1 MKYIS
6 KFTKID
12 DSNKTDYL
20 RQLFVGITKSDELYF
35 LKVGRY
41 TAGGDFSITGDTVMK
56 IEEERAVEN
65 TIESI
70 EQLYEDG
77 DFDINYIDNDYID
90 AEWFQTTK
98 EESNRFYAED
108 IAQESADGYPN
119 RLAEELVE
127 RGIVDEEDVQKDDFD
142 SEDYIDEFV
151 DEMNYDQDPIDW
163 FIDSYGEEE
172 YKRVLIEQNLLDVEE
187 LVSDMDYS
195 YKMEFFDNST
205 LTDDVVGK
213 DGDTYLFQAVGGGQ
227 NRDEL
232 NNLKVS
238 FLPESFINQ
247 LKKNWDNYHLKELP
261 KKDFFPK
268 VTQDEEEILKY
279 YVNNDL
285 DSYAKGGKVRK
296 SPFKVGDMVYSY
308 QNPNHKMRVS
318 FVEDRGVE
326 DGVDYGWGYKVALK
340 TDEDGKYDPKGKY
353 SKSSKWMSQNSV
365 SKTKKTKYAKGGYI
379 PYEDVREFEV
389 YVTEFYGK
397 DGIYKKDYDGG
408 FTKQEIIEAVS
419 DYIKDPKTEWG
430 GGDSVDRELMRDR
443 YLIPSRYPNR
453 KTEFKEKGGKME
465 NVEVKQIVYSQNGEY
480 TLDEYRKLSNKDL
493 MGFAPMSLY
502 DAKNKLFEINDSAIE
517 YEEDIQDIK
526 SVDELADFVYENDL
540 GNIENTYNYSWWGG
554 TRQYIIVNNDGDNF
568 DADYPTM
575 VFMSYHRGGDVRG
588 NYEKYEAFNIDDYF
602 YEDFPI
608 MYDRMTVIVEKDGKS
623 ITADTEDMEGY
634 DLYINESDFD
644 EFEEGDNTNL
654 DEIGEKLGFEAYK
667 YYEAGGTL
675 PTPFGQAGLVGE
687 TGTMNEMDLFAMGGD
702 LPQGVHQYY
711 ANTYNPAY
719 PTPHGYA
726 KGGEIKEYFNENLEV
741 VKNYVDDYNETAYA
755 IRDKK
760 TLKRYVVDNKAN
772 VEKNLR
778 VRGFSQ
784 KEASRILNNAKT
796 DKSVNFFAKGGKTQG
811 YNDRLDESLGNRNS
825 VEPLMMQS
833 YKDRRD
839 ESKGMEKSMGRR
851 PYSSV
856 GTMDKMA
863 KGGIVKVGDLVV
875 ITDESVSDE
884 GAKSNYGKVLSIKKE
899 EIYDGAVNTLVKV
912 KTNDGKV
919 NTVNLHEVKKLY
931 AKGGNVNA
939 GIETTQATKLL
950 KGKKVKSV
958 EILSELQK
966 ETQEIIINFDDNTQL
981 SAYHI
986 RKGIIVDLW
995 DKNYDRTRLKNEFQI
1010 EEAKKQASKI
1020 LKEFSAQNKMAKGGM
1035 IPFSTSNLYFN
1046 GFGKDSNGNSVIKVS
1061 FPNSRAFSIQTNGDL
1076 PKTHSLKQEFSK
1088 IDNLSEKDLKIVEKE
1103 VNDYVKEFGSDSQI
1117 KKLNT
1122 YAKGGKT
1129 QGYNDKL
1136 DESLGNTKG
1145 KRSTKEQNYKDRR
1158 NESEAMEKKDGKRK
1172 YARVKTMDKG
1182 NRKKRKTPM
1191 TLAKAIR
1198 KDGEK
1203 WQDAV
1208 KRAVAM
1214 MKK

>member
-77 DFDINYIDNDYID
+77 NFDINYIDNDYID

-285 DSYAKGGKVRK
+285 DSYAKGGVTNILNKKVFDNITDIIKK
-296 SPFKVGDMVYSY
+296 SEAKGKKPILALLVDTKNSRGNIVEHKSIEFKKNEIAKLKDKIKEISISKTYKGEKVKKLKIVQFIGDD
-308 QNPNHKMRVS
+308 
-318 FVEDRGVE
+318 E
-326 DGVDYGWGYKVALK
+326 KVLK
-340 TDEDGKYDPKGKY
+340 TLDF
-353 SKSSKWMSQNSV
+353 
-365 SKTKKTKYAKGGYI
+365 AKGGYI

-389 YVTEFYGK
+389 YVTKFYGK

-554 TRQYIIVNNDGDNF
+554 TRQYIIVNNWDDKF
-568 DADYPTM
+568 DADSPTM

-588 NYEKYEAFNIDDYF
+588 NYEKYEAFYIDGYF

-608 MYDRMTVIVEKDGKS
+608 LSDRMTVIVEKDGKS
-623 ITADTEDMEGY
+623 MTADTEDMEGY
-634 DLYINESDFD
+634 DLYINDSDFD

-687 TGTMNEMDLFAMGGD
+687 TGAMNEMDLFAMGGG

-711 ANTYNPAY
+711 AQTYNPAY
-719 PTPHGYA
+719 PTPHGYAKGGVLEKKYGNKAEHFVVKEAYLTERKEIISENFNLLNEINKKEFNNKGLIQKYGNLDSIYVLFEPKPIKEGDVLPFA

-796 DKSVNFFAKGGKTQG
+796 DKSVNFFAKGGGVGERYLISLDGRNDLWRGNDYDEAYDEFINQRSKYLYKMDVILIDTLNDETLDYYDAQEDREQDDYFAKGGKMKQG
-811 YNDRLDESLGNRNS
+811 YNDRLDESLANRDG
-825 VEPLMMQS
+825 VEPMMMQS
-833 YKDRRD
+833 FKDRRD
-839 ESKGMEKSMGRR
+839 E
-851 PYSSV
+851 
-856 GTMDKMA
+856 A
-863 KGGIVKVGDLVV
+863 KEWRSQWVADL
-875 ITDESVSDE
+875 
-884 GAKSNYGKVLSIKKE
+884 
-899 EIYDGAVNTLVKV
+899 
-912 KTNDGKV
+912 
-919 NTVNLHEVKKLY
+919 
-931 AKGGNVNA
+931 
-939 GIETTQATKLL
+939 
-950 KGKKVKSV
+950 
-958 EILSELQK
+958 
-966 ETQEIIINFDDNTQL
+966 
-981 SAYHI
+981 
-986 RKGIIVDLW
+986 
-995 DKNYDRTRLKNEFQI
+995 
-1010 EEAKKQASKI
+1010 
-1020 LKEFSAQNKMAKGGM
+1020 
-1035 IPFSTSNLYFN
+1035 
-1046 GFGKDSNGNSVIKVS
+1046 
-1061 FPNSRAFSIQTNGDL
+1061 IQ
-1076 PKTHSLKQEFSK
+1076 
-1088 IDNLSEKDLKIVEKE
+1088 V
-1103 VNDYVKEFGSDSQI
+1103 
-1117 KKLNT
+1117 
-1122 YAKGGKT
+1122 
-1129 QGYNDKL
+1129 
-1136 DESLGNTKG
+1136 
-1145 KRSTKEQNYKDRR
+1145 
-1158 NESEAMEKKDGKRK
+1158 
-1172 YARVKTMDKG
+1172 
-1182 NRKKRKTPM
+1182 
-1191 TLAKAIR
+1191 
-1198 KDGEK
+1198 
-1203 WQDAV
+1203 
-1208 KRAVAM
+1208 
-1214 MKK
+1214 